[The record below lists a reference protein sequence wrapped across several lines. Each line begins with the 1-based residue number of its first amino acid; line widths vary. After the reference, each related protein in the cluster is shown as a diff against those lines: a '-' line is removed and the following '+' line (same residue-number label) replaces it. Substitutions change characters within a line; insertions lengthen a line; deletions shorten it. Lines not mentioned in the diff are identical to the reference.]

1 MLLEKAKLMN
11 NKTQVI
17 CEKIQNLEF
26 HKEQQELYDQGLKL
40 EKLKRYSEAIDVF
53 SEINIIQMI

>member
-1 MLLEKAKLMN
+1 MN